1 MVNLNSRSLKSS
13 RKKNP
18 SLKAKAKEKRIT
30 PNTLLMISSSDDEYE
45 SAMEKENEPPVATVD
60 HVHVKAAS
68 RLRYVQSKIQF
79 GYMSYF

>member
-1 MVNLNSRSLKSS
+1 
-13 RKKNP
+13 
-18 SLKAKAKEKRIT
+18 
-30 PNTLLMISSSDDEYE
+30 MISSSDDEYE

-79 GYMSYF
+79 GYMSYFQNFGKIGFLTVYLSFTFVYKISRVNRK